1 MLLVKLDMTLVR
13 NSLTNID
20 CDFFIINCIGGKML
34 DEVIKKVVALG
45 VPGLVLVV
53 VMGTTGYAGAAA
65 ITLALATLGGPFGML
80 GGLFVLSVLT
90 LIANAVAQYGIDIVA
105 RRVIDGLRE
114 KGLSNDQIWKQI
126 RNIPSII
133 LSKRY
138 KRKCKAYIYED
149 R

>member
-1 MLLVKLDMTLVR
+1 
-13 NSLTNID
+13 
-20 CDFFIINCIGGKML
+20 ML